1 MIRGAAYTVNLY
13 QQYYAMQIE
22 SLIEWPEAIR
32 EFIQFISLFLAI
44 GAVGFHY
51 AVNRRLAGTAGPAI
65 GDRANHRAAI
75 IGLVGALIAV
85 AQFAFSLPGAA
96 VQRQLEISQL
106 LTQDPRTI
114 LRLVSVA
121 IAAVGFVTV
130 VAGRRIGWGIALTG
144 LLLGRVQGA
153 LTGRPESL
161 INSFHVLS
169 GGLWLGTL
177 FVLVVAG
184 IAVVLRHEPSRDRR
198 GAIIADMVNR
208 FSPLALVSAGSL
220 VLFGLITAWRH
231 LDPLSSLWTTVYGYT
246 LITKLVVV
254 AIVFALGAWNW
265 RRQRPKLGTE
275 DTAISIRRSSIIEL
289 SVAVVVLVI
298 SAILV
303 AI

>member
-1 MIRGAAYTVNLY
+1 
-13 QQYYAMQIE
+13 MQTE

-51 AVNRRLAGTAGPAI
+51 AVNRRLGATAGSAI
-65 GDRANHRAAI
+65 GELANRRAAI

-85 AQFAFSLPGAA
+85 VQIAVALPGAA
-96 VQRQLEISQL
+96 AQRQLEISQL

-114 LRLVSVA
+114 LRLACAGITV
-121 IAAVGFVTV
+121 VGFVAV

-144 LLLGRVQGA
+144 VLLGRVQGA
-153 LTGRPESL
+153 LLGRPESL

-198 GAIIADMVNR
+198 GVIVAEMVNR
-208 FSPLALVSAGSL
+208 FSPLALASAGSL

-231 LDPLSSLWTTVYGYT
+231 LDPLSSLWTTAYGYT
-246 LITKLVVV
+246 LIIKLAVVT
-254 AIVFALGAWNW
+254 IVFALGAWNW
-265 RRQRPKLGTE
+265 RRQRPRLGTE
-275 DTAISIRRSSIIEL
+275 DTAMGIRRSSIIEL
-289 SVAVVVLVI
+289 CVATAVLVI